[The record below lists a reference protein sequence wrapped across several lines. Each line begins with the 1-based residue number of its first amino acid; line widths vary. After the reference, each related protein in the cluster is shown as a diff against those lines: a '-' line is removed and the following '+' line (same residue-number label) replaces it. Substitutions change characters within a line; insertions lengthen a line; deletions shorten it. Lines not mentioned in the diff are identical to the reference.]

1 MKEKIL
7 TALKTEYK
15 NLGFGEKTFNAA
27 ADSLA
32 CVGLVTDE
40 NLDAVVKG
48 QKALLTSIQSEIDTR
63 ITSVQAKSSTELET
77 LAKIL
82 GYADWA
88 EMKGARKVDHQ
99 QNLDPDPKAAMAADV
114 AKIVAETL
122 KPITEKFSTLEAN
135 IAQRD
140 RNEQMAAKAK
150 EYGIPETFVSK
161 FNIAPDANL
170 DEYFAQIKQEF
181 ANIGYAGTKAPEN
194 GAGTV
199 DNSSSIAKLIGEGTK
214 EIVEQSK
221 N

>member
-27 ADSLA
+27 ADSLVA
-32 CVGLVTDE
+32 MGLVTDE

-63 ITSVQAKSSTELET
+63 ITSVQTKSSAELESLAKS
-77 LAKIL
+77 L
-82 GYADWA
+82 GYADWS
-88 EMKGARKVDHQ
+88 EMKDARKIVTPQ
-99 QNLDPDPKAAMAADV
+99 EAELKPNTTADI

-122 KPITEKFSTLEAN
+122 KPLTEKLSLFEQQA
-135 IAQRD
+135 AQKN
-140 RNEQMAAKAK
+140 RNEEVMTKAK
-150 EYGIPETFVSK
+150 EYGIPETFVTK

-170 DEYFAQIKQEF
+170 DDYFGGVKQEF
-181 ANIGYAGTKAPEN
+181 ANIGYAGARAPEV

-199 DNSSSIAKLIGEGTK
+199 DNSNSIASLINQGTK
-214 EIVEQSK
+214 EIVELK
-221 N
+221 K

>member
-32 CVGLVTDE
+32 AMGLVTDE

-48 QKALLTSIQSEIDTR
+48 QKTLLTSIQSEIDTR
-63 ITSVQAKSSTELET
+63 ITSVQTKSSAELEALAKS
-77 LAKIL
+77 L
-82 GYADWA
+82 GYADWS
-88 EMKGARKVDHQ
+88 EMKEAKKIATPQEDGSK
-99 QNLDPDPKAAMAADV
+99 LSTAADI

-122 KPITEKFSTLEAN
+122 KPITDKLSLIEQQSAHKT
-135 IAQRD
+135 
-140 RNEQMAAKAK
+140 RNEEVMTKAK
-150 EYGIPETFVSK
+150 EYGIPETFVTK

-170 DEYFAQIKQEF
+170 DDYFGGVKQEF
-181 ANIGYAGTKAPEN
+181 ANIGYAGAKAPEA

-199 DNSSSIAKLIGEGTK
+199 DNSNSIASLINQGTK
-214 EIVEQSK
+214 EIIELK
-221 N
+221 K